1 MDITL
6 KTCYN
11 FNAESKLYRDKG
23 GINMTTIL
31 QSAISQEKFR
41 KVIKYAVENP
51 RTFGKFLLD
60 KMKAIEYG
68 DRRFLKNLLDVL
80 VNSEYTEIGYETL
93 KKQSKMRT
101 ESNKPLIYI
110 KINEFLE
117 EYSLEDVAK
126 ANPDLE
132 KLARFVLLY
141 DVTVVDDP
149 QKYIAR
155 RIMEEKEVRIDFI
168 KQQREKGVHEN
179 FIKIFE
185 FTFAEVAA
193 FQQFLN

>member
-1 MDITL
+1 
-6 KTCYN
+6 
-11 FNAESKLYRDKG
+11 
-23 GINMTTIL
+23 MTAIL
-31 QSAISQEKFR
+31 QSKKSQEKFR

-51 RTFGKFLLD
+51 RTFEKFLLD
-60 KMKAIEYG
+60 KMKDVEYE
-68 DRRFLKNLLDVL
+68 DRQFFKNLLEVL
-80 VNSEYTEIGYETL
+80 VKPEYTKMGYETL

-117 EYSLEDVAK
+117 EYSLEDVAT

-155 RIMEEKEVRIDFI
+155 RIMEEKGVHIDFI

>member
-51 RTFGKFLLD
+51 RTFEKFLLD
-60 KMKAIEYG
+60 KMKDIEYE
-68 DRRFLKNLLDVL
+68 DRRFLKNLLEVL
-80 VNSEYTEIGYETL
+80 VNPEYTEMGYETL

-155 RIMEEKEVRIDFI
+155 RIMEEKGVRIDFI

>member
-51 RTFGKFLLD
+51 RTFEKFLLD
-60 KMKAIEYG
+60 KMKDIEYE
-68 DRRFLKNLLDVL
+68 DRRFLKNLLEVL
-80 VNSEYTEIGYETL
+80 VNPEYTEMGYETL

-193 FQQFLN
+193 FQQFLY

>member
-1 MDITL
+1 
-6 KTCYN
+6 
-11 FNAESKLYRDKG
+11 
-23 GINMTTIL
+23 MTTIL
-31 QSAISQEKFR
+31 QSAIAQEKFR

-51 RTFGKFLLD
+51 RTFEKFLLD
-60 KMKAIEYG
+60 KMKDIEYE
-68 DRRFLKNLLDVL
+68 DRRFLKNLLEVL
-80 VNSEYTEIGYETL
+80 VNPEYTEMGYETL

-155 RIMEEKEVRIDFI
+155 RIMEEKGVRIDFI

>member
-51 RTFGKFLLD
+51 RTFEKFLLD
-60 KMKAIEYG
+60 KMKDIEYE
-68 DRRFLKNLLDVL
+68 DRRFLKNLLEVL
-80 VNSEYTEIGYETL
+80 VNPEYTEMGYETL

-149 QKYIAR
+149 QKYIAW

>member
-51 RTFGKFLLD
+51 RTFEKFLLD
-60 KMKAIEYG
+60 KMKDIEYE
-68 DRRFLKNLLDVL
+68 DRRFLKNLLEVL
-80 VNSEYTEIGYETL
+80 VNPEYTEMGYETL

>member
-51 RTFGKFLLD
+51 RTFEKIFLD
-60 KMKAIEYG
+60 KMKDVEYE
-68 DRRFLKNLLDVL
+68 DRQFFKNLLEVL
-80 VNSEYTEIGYETL
+80 VKPEYTKMGYETL

-117 EYSLEDVAK
+117 EYSLEDVAT

-155 RIMEEKEVRIDFI
+155 RIMEEKEVHIDFI

-185 FTFAEVAA
+185 FTFAEVAS